1 MGPQEGAGEEDGVH
15 HQKGVELE
23 VVAEEVELVME
34 R

>member
-1 MGPQEGAGEEDGVH
+1 MRPQEGAGEEDGVH
-15 HQKGVELE
+15 HQKGAELE